1 MKYLSHVVWSEGMHL
16 SPQHF
21 ETQSRYFEDL
31 LWFLTGNLRSYP
43 WGLLSLSLD
52 TEAARNGLAVI
63 RHAAGIFPDGLSFEI
78 PDSDPFPEPLRLRD
92 LFGPLDSSVTLHLRI
107 ALRGEGV
114 LTPASEGA
122 ASRYAGVEHVLRDE
136 TISDDEYPVVLGRKN
151 LQLTGS
157 SPGSGRDLS
166 LPVARIVRDNEG
178 GFAIDAAFLPPLLR
192 LHASDDL
199 LRRLR
204 RLASALEDKIDTTRR
219 GRRSGGRF
227 EAGTSAL
234 DVASY
239 WFLHTLCT
247 ALPALREHLG
257 NRHVHP
263 EDVYMTLAELAGALC
278 TFAPDSDPAVL
289 PPYQHLDLHNA
300 FQRLEDHIYRHLE
313 YVVPSNTLTLA
324 FEQTEQYVYVA
335 PVTDER
341 CLRRARWIFG
351 IRSDVPEVALM
362 RSVPTLAKI
371 CSGEGVVKLVQRALQ
386 GLALQHLPVPPSAVV
401 AQADMQYFTIDRGGP
416 CWEHI
421 QATRQVGV
429 YLPGELGQAIFEIT
443 VVMEN
448 DQ

>member
-43 WGLLSLSLD
+43 WGFLTLSLD

-63 RHAAGIFPDGLSFEI
+63 RFASGIFPDGLPFEI
-78 PDSDPFPEPLRLRD
+78 PESDAPPAALRLRD
-92 LFGPLDSSVTLHLRI
+92 LFGPLDSSVVLHLRV
-107 ALRGEGV
+107 ALRGDGI
-114 LTPASEGA
+114 LPAA
-122 ASRYAGVEHVLRDE
+122 ANGNSSRYSGVERLVRDE
-136 TISDDEYPVVLGRKN
+136 TVSDDEYPVTLGEKN
-151 LQLTGS
+151 LQLTGAA
-157 SPGSGRDLS
+157 GSGRDLS
-166 LPVARIVRDNEG
+166 LPVARVVRDGEG
-178 GFAIDAAFLPPLLR
+178 GFALDNAFLPPLLR
-192 LHASDDL
+192 LHASEDL
-199 LRRLR
+199 VRRLG
-204 RLASALEDKIDTTRR
+204 RLASALEDKIDTTRSGKR
-219 GRRSGGRF
+219 NGGRF

-247 ALPALREHLG
+247 TLPALRDHLR

-263 EDVYMTLAELAGALC
+263 EDVYTTLAELAGALC

-289 PPYQHLDLHNA
+289 PPYNHLELHDA
-300 FQRLEDHIYRHLE
+300 FHRLEDHIYRHLD
-313 YVVPSNTLTLA
+313 YVVPSNTLTLTFA
-324 FEQTEQYVYVA
+324 QTEQYVFVA

-351 IRSDVPEVALM
+351 IRSDVPETTLM

-386 GLALQHLPVPPSAVV
+386 GLALHHLPDPPSALA
-401 AQADMQYFTIDRGGP
+401 AQADMQYFTIDRAGP

-421 QATRQVGV
+421 LATRQVGV
-429 YLPGELGQAIFEIT
+429 YLPGELGHPVFEVTII
-443 VVMEN
+443 VEN
-448 DQ
+448 EP